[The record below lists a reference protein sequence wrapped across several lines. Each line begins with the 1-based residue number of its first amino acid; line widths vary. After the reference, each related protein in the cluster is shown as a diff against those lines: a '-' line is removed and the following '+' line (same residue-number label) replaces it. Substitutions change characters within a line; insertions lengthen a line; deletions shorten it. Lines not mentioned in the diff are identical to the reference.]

1 MSSFFSCDRCRFRC
15 KAKIELVKHLFEAHC
30 TDPNFTYS
38 CPIAECTHVFKLGC
52 TYYSSFRSHVSR
64 KHHDWKDQ
72 LAIQQPAVIFIQNEP
87 GDHGN
92 GSDTEQQTE
101 ATVDFSGGGT
111 TDSLSAGAAIEE
123 SGPSSL
129 SRSAA
134 HFLLTLKERYGLTQS
149 AVNYAVGSVNQ
160 MIDDVREE
168 LQTSVE
174 KYLEENEVARPSTLG
189 ECFTP
194 MNPFSG
200 RETEYQQAKHYRE
213 HFGLVVKS
221 CVF

>member
-1 MSSFFSCDRCRFRC
+1 M
-15 KAKIELVKHLFEAHC
+15 
-30 TDPNFTYS
+30 
-38 CPIAECTHVFKLGC
+38 
-52 TYYSSFRSHVSR
+52 
-64 KHHDWKDQ
+64 
-72 LAIQQPAVIFIQNEP
+72 
-87 GDHGN
+87 
-92 GSDTEQQTE
+92 QQTE
-101 ATVDFSGGGT
+101 ATVDLSGGGT
-111 TDSLSAGAAIEE
+111 TDSLSGGAAIEE
-123 SGPSSL
+123 SGPRSL